1 MENITSKVTSLFKP
15 QYHLQRHGHGHGRD
29 AGLPKY
35 QPISG
40 MPVGSYSP
48 TLSRSSGSAEDT
60 PRHQGHTTPSMSQAR
75 EMTRNLEFSSSSET
89 LGSLGGEDMVT
100 HLSPEPLR
108 APTESGMFNFSMK
121 LPALKHFLSDFTLGF
136 ADGLT
141 VPFALTAG
149 LSSLGQTK
157 TVIYAGMAEICAG
170 SISMGIGGY
179 LAAKGENG
187 SDEQPE
193 SASADDAK
201 DDEAQEEEK
210 VPLHKIRVDPES
222 PYPDSE
228 TERVVGSYLSPLQ
241 LPPYLRDQVIAH
253 ARLSSPEI
261 HVKFS
266 TDQDEQPQPR
276 EESQPP
282 SAILSGLSISL
293 GYLLGGILPL
303 FPYFFVEKV
312 TDGLAWSFGVCVL
325 ALFFFGFGKAYA
337 LGSNNTNAKN
347 ENSSGAKRRRMKT
360 SIWEGLQMVI
370 LGSIAAG
377 AAVVC
382 VRAFESFAEEYGP

>member
-1 MENITSKVTSLFKP
+1 M
-15 QYHLQRHGHGHGRD
+15 
-29 AGLPKY
+29 
-35 QPISG
+35 
-40 MPVGSYSP
+40 
-48 TLSRSSGSAEDT
+48 
-60 PRHQGHTTPSMSQAR
+60 
-75 EMTRNLEFSSSSET
+75 
-89 LGSLGGEDMVT
+89 T
-100 HLSPEPLR
+100 HLSSEPS
-108 APTESGMFNFSMK
+108 PKDSMFQFSMK

-187 SDEQPE
+187 SDEQSEP
-193 SASADDAK
+193 AAADDAN

-210 VPLHKIRVDPES
+210 VPLHKIRVDQES

-228 TERVVGSYLSPLQ
+228 TERIVASYLSPLQ
-241 LPPYLRDQVIAH
+241 LPPYLREQVIAH
-253 ARLSSPEI
+253 ARLSYPEI
-261 HVKFS
+261 LVKFS
-266 TDQDEQPQPR
+266 ADQDEQPQPR

-337 LGSNNTNAKN
+337 LGRYKTDAKN
-347 ENSSGAKRRRMKT
+347 ESRGKDSGAKWRRIKT

-377 AAVVC
+377 AAVAC
-382 VRAFESFAEEYGP
+382 VSAFESFA